1 MIGKYIE
8 EIMKERIV
16 RKMVMGAVLIAG
28 TMCLYSST
36 PAQSQDKQARK
47 IAAAVADA
55 FGKGQLRQIDRKK
68 LLRGRVKL
76 TIENSIG
83 EPEYEHY
90 SYRSFSA
97 MGGWIRK
104 QERDGLPNKVV
115 WPLVGCRKGVCTFFR
130 DGGILHNQLYL
141 KKVTYGYRNGRL
153 YISGVQL
160 LAG

>member
-1 MIGKYIE
+1 
-8 EIMKERIV
+8 MKKKIV

-28 TMCLYSST
+28 SIFLFDSAN
-36 PAQSQDKQARK
+36 AQSQDKQARK
-47 IAAAVADA
+47 IAVAVASA
-55 FGKGQLRQIDRKK
+55 FGRGQLRTLDGKK
-68 LLRGRVKL
+68 LVRGRVKL

-83 EPEYEHY
+83 EPEFEHY
-90 SYRSFSA
+90 SFRSFSA
-97 MGGWIRK
+97 MGNWIRK

-141 KKVTYGYRNGRL
+141 KRVLYGYRNNRI
-153 YISGVQL
+153 YIRGVQL

>member
-1 MIGKYIE
+1 
-8 EIMKERIV
+8 MKDRIV
-16 RKMVMGAVLIAG
+16 RKMVMAAVLIAG
-28 TMCLYSST
+28 TMFLISST

-47 IAAAVADA
+47 IAAAVAAA
-55 FGKGQLRQIDRKK
+55 FGQGQLRKLDLKK
-68 LLRGRVKL
+68 LVRGRVKL

-83 EPEYEHY
+83 EPEFEHY
-90 SYRSFSA
+90 SFRSFSA

-104 QERDGLPNKVV
+104 QERDGLPNKVA

-141 KKVTYGYRNGRL
+141 KKVTYDHRNNRI
-153 YISGVQL
+153 YIRGVQL